1 MTNKQRFMT
10 AVRGGMPD
18 MVPVSPLIH
27 NRYAYAVLG
36 RTGLEAMFRV
46 HQMIGSI
53 HHRGNGW
60 VGVRIALPDGY
71 REETIE
77 IARDADGRTTLQT
90 LWHTPYGTLR
100 SREVWGAI
108 PHDPHVGKTIEYCI
122 KGEDDWRLYRRVLED
137 RLAGIGEQ
145 TWEDYDR
152 VARIFGEEAVAAVNL
167 PTPFV
172 NMMMQRG
179 MQQIL
184 TDLYDCP
191 ALLDSVLDLERQIA
205 RKQLAA
211 FIASPCEI
219 GFQDI
224 CWATGA
230 DMGPKLFQRWCLP
243 DVGMAAGLTRVVG
256 APRRPARATPGG
268 TARRSGDAGGGPK
281 LVGLY
286 TLGKL
291 RELMPMLADAG
302 VHFVETFEQNQGDL
316 SLAEAKRLYG
326 KRLCVMGNFDPTILA
341 FGTVEQARAE
351 TMRCL
356 REGMEGGGYV
366 LITGDEVPA
375 NAKLD
380 NLKAMVETA
389 AEHGQYQ

>member
-1 MTNKQRFMT
+1 MTPKQRFMT
-10 AVRGGMPD
+10 AVRGGTPD

-36 RTGLEAMFRV
+36 RTGLEAMFQV
-46 HQMIGSI
+46 HRMIGSI

-60 VGVRIALPDGY
+60 VGVRIHMPDGY
-71 REETIE
+71 REQTAEL
-77 IARDADGRTTLQT
+77 ARNPDGRTTRET
-90 LWHTPYGTLR
+90 MWHTPYGALR

-108 PHDPHVGKTIEYCI
+108 PHDPQVGKTIEYHI

-137 RLAGIGEQ
+137 RLAGIGEL
-145 TWEDYDR
+145 TWEDYER
-152 VARIFGEEAVAAVNL
+152 VARMFGEDAVAAVNL

-191 ALLDSVLDLERQIA
+191 ALLDSILDLERQIA
-205 RKQLAA
+205 RKQLQA

-230 DMGPKLFQRWCLP
+230 GMGPKLFQRWCLP
-243 DVGMAAGLTRVVG
+243 EVAMAAEM
-256 APRRPARATPGG
+256 ARAAPG
-268 TARRSGDAGGGPK
+268 K

-286 TLGKL
+286 TLG
-291 RELMPMLADAG
+291 RIRDLMPMFADAG
-302 VHFVETFEQNQGDL
+302 VHFVETFEQNQGDI

-326 KRLCVMGNFDPTILA
+326 KRMCIMGNFDPTILA
-341 FGTVEQARAE
+341 FGSVAQARAE
-351 TMRCL
+351 TLRCL

-375 NAKLD
+375 DTKLD
-380 NLKAMVETA
+380 NLKVMVETVEA
-389 AEHGQYQ
+389 HGRYQ